1 MTRAPRFFVTGTDTG
16 VGKTQA
22 AGALLALMVRAGHR
36 PFAFK
41 PYETG
46 VEPGA
51 EPEDA
56 AHLRACAG
64 GWQALD
70 SVCLHRFVPPLAP
83 GVAAERSPRPRAW
96 QQTLATF
103 RAFEG
108 AGVVEGAGGLL
119 VPLDARHQ
127 VVDLAEALALPVVLV
142 ARAGLG
148 TLNHVGLSLEA
159 LRARKLRVAAVV
171 LSRSTPKGD
180 PSEASNP
187 RWLRRLGV
195 RVLGP
200 VPFLPAPRAR
210 NAAFLRALSPLV
222 PR

>member
-1 MTRAPRFFVTGTDTG
+1 MRRAPRFFVTGTDTS

-22 AGALLALMVRAGHR
+22 AGALLALMVRAGYR

-46 VEPGA
+46 VEEGS

-64 GWQALD
+64 AWQPLET
-70 SVCLHRFVPPLAP
+70 VCLHRFVPPLAP
-83 GVAAERSPRPRAW
+83 GVAAVRSPRPRAF
-96 QQTLATF
+96 QQTLGAF
-103 RAFEG
+103 RRFEG

-119 VPLDARHQ
+119 VPLDHKHQ
-127 VVDLAEALALPVVLV
+127 VIDLAVALKLPVVLV

-159 LRARKLRVAAVV
+159 LRARRLQVAAVV
-171 LSRSTPKGD
+171 LSRSTPAGD

-195 RVLGP
+195 KVLGP
-200 VPFLPAPRAR
+200 VPFLARPRAR
-210 NAAFLRALSPLV
+210 HAAFARALSPLV